1 MNSARKCDCNCTVF
15 GSCLM
20 LTSSEANCSRLSN
33 CSTLEYFNMIKKPEK
48 TCLLNKPAQIF
59 NMKECGNGVID
70 GDNEECDCG
79 NEEEIEGTLIQSIFL
94 KRGKE
99 RQLHWKQR
107 FHKQFLFPDH
117 LQPKTMTEEGTSAI
131 KIIFMNEKYP
141 KLKGPHECRKNGCC
155 QKDCT
160 FKEGIDCLYGLCCE
174 NCKFSE
180 EGVLCREA
188 TTECDLPEFC
198 NGTSY
203 DCPMDVYKQD
213 GTLCGNHN
221 HCFLGLC
228 LDLHTHCR
236 ALFGQDAREAPL
248 SCFKEMNTRGDRFG
262 NCGRDGSAFRKCLE
276 KDVLC
281 GRVQCV
287 NVGRIPSI
295 ATGQGVLQTPVA
307 GTVCWGTEFDLGED
321 VYDLGAVRDGS
332 TCGPGKICLNRS
344 CVDVDVLNYDCDL
357 SVCSRRGICNS
368 NRNCHCSY
376 GWAPPF
382 CTRPGFG
389 GSIDS
394 GPPPAYQL
402 PTVVIVGLVTL
413 AGLVLLLLGVFIS
426 RHLEFF
432 YRLAAAIPKR
442 RPRKTDS
449 KRALKGKSSNSGRSR
464 KAHRSRSGL
473 RSSTSVRL
481 KRSKSAHSVRSQ
493 KSRSLQSVKG
503 QELRSAMST
512 RMGKSKLDVTFAT

>member
-1 MNSARKCDCNCTVF
+1 
-15 GSCLM
+15 
-20 LTSSEANCSRLSN
+20 
-33 CSTLEYFNMIKKPEK
+33 
-48 TCLLNKPAQIF
+48 
-59 NMKECGNGVID
+59 MKECGNGVID

-79 NEEEIEGTLIQSIFL
+79 NEE
-94 KRGKE
+94 
-99 RQLHWKQR
+99 
-107 FHKQFLFPDH
+107 
-117 LQPKTMTEEGTSAI
+117 
-131 KIIFMNEKYP
+131 
-141 KLKGPHECRKNGCC
+141 ECRKNGCC

-228 LDLHTHCR
+228 LDLHAHCR

-321 VYDLGAVRDGS
+321 VYDLGAVRDGT
-332 TCGPGKICLNRS
+332 TCGPGKICINRS

-394 GPPPAYQL
+394 GPPPAYQRFL
-402 PTVVIVGLVTL
+402 ESSRYPYSEIIV
-413 AGLVLLLLGVFIS
+413 
-426 RHLEFF
+426 
-432 YRLAAAIPKR
+432 PKEVDLSDVSDNE
-442 RPRKTDS
+442 PE
-449 KRALKGKSSNSGRSR
+449 SSEKENQG
-464 KAHRSRSGL
+464 A
-473 RSSTSVRL
+473 SS
-481 KRSKSAHSVRSQ
+481 Q
-493 KSRSLQSVKG
+493 
-503 QELRSAMST
+503 
-512 RMGKSKLDVTFAT
+512 